1 MSGSVFEVIKKRAFE
16 LNIYTDELRGDSK
29 AIKVFYGDRLDFV
42 DKDLKKKEFILF
54 LMNPQRH
61 RQAFIE
67 LLRSQ
72 EPLDLDPS
80 MAASYVKA
88 LLNDADLPYVEEA
101 VDEAYTEIS
110 NVRERL
116 QLLEVMDNEYI
127 SYGEDND
134 DDDAWLED

>member
-1 MSGSVFEVIKKRAFE
+1 M
-16 LNIYTDELRGDSK
+16 
-29 AIKVFYGDRLDFV
+29 FYGDRLDFV

-54 LMNPQRH
+54 LMNPSVTGKH
-61 RQAFIE
+61 IE

-110 NVRERL
+110 NVKERL